1 MCFHHDCSTL
11 WVKVCVVPPQ
21 ENVKFSLLFLRVIF
35 RHKIIFQLLPLNKK
49 MLRSWKMESNF
60 VIKVHTC
67 NEVWADY
74 QTSLRITQVFSTP
87 PKTTACLMKLWQGG
101 GTLQPIIKT
110 VKYIYLWTFIKEFTT
125 KSQIMEWVTTRA
137 ARFGSF
143 WGSLFFG
150 LIGS

>member
-1 MCFHHDCSTL
+1 
-11 WVKVCVVPPQ
+11 
-21 ENVKFSLLFLRVIF
+21 
-35 RHKIIFQLLPLNKK
+35 
-49 MLRSWKMESNF
+49 MESNF

-125 KSQIMEWVTTRA
+125 KSQIMELVTTIQDV
-137 ARFGSF
+137 FLNSKQ
-143 WGSLFFG
+143 
-150 LIGS
+150 

>member
-11 WVKVCVVPPQ
+11 WVKVCVVLPQ

-110 VKYIYLWTFIKEFTT
+110 VKYIYLWTMNIHKGIHNKITNHGM
-125 KSQIMEWVTTRA
+125 SNYYTRCFYQP
-137 ARFGSF
+137 RSGRS
-143 WGSLFFG
+143 
-150 LIGS
+150 